1 MIIYLI
7 FRHSSSYLSYL
18 LLLLGLGEAT
28 VEAMEVAME
37 EVMEAMEVDMVD
49 MDMVVMAAL
58 LKLNP
63 LQ

>member
-1 MIIYLI
+1 M
-7 FRHSSSYLSYL
+7 
-18 LLLLGLGEAT
+18 E
-28 VEAMEVAME
+28 EAMEEATEEAME
-37 EVMEAMEVDMVD
+37 EAMEVDMAV

>member
-63 LQ
+63 PQ